1 MAALAEGALL
11 WEPDAEFKQTAHLKR
26 YMDWLAR
33 ERNLRF
39 ADYEALW
46 RWSVDDLEAFWRSIV
61 DFFDLRF
68 ATPPTAVLA
77 SRDMP
82 GARWFP
88 GAALNYAAQVFRHA
102 SDDRPAILYAS
113 ETKPLQ
119 AMSWRELERRV
130 ASLAAALREMGV
142 QPGDRVAAYLP
153 NVPETVIAFLAVA
166 SIGATWSL
174 CAPDAGE
181 VAVEERFRQIEPK
194 VLIAV
199 DGYVYNGKTVD
210 RTQTVLTLAAR
221 LPSVQNLVIA
231 PALTG
236 ALDRARF
243 PRAHDFSDLATN
255 DVALDILPVPFDH
268 PLWIVYT
275 SGTTGMPKP
284 IVHGHGG
291 VVLEAMKSATLH
303 NNIGP
308 GDVFHWY
315 TSCAWI
321 MWNCQVG
328 GLLVGATIALYDGSP
343 AAPDLGRIW
352 RFVEETKATF
362 FGCGAAFFINC
373 MKAGVVPSQQADLG
387 RLRGLGSTGSPLPA
401 EAYEWILENVRR
413 DIWIVPI
420 SGGTDFA
427 GVFVGGN
434 PLLPVYSGE
443 MQCRCLGAKVEAY
456 DDAGRP
462 VIEEVGELVCTAPMP
477 SMPLRL
483 LNDADGRR
491 LRESYFDAFPG
502 VWRHG
507 DWIKITARGG
517 AIIYGRSDATV
528 NRHGIRMGSSEI
540 YSIVESLP
548 EVLDSL
554 VVDLEF
560 LGQDPHM
567 ALFVVLRPGHALDD
581 ASRLAIEA
589 RIRTGLSA
597 RHVPN
602 AILQIPEVPRT
613 LSGKKMEVPIKKL
626 LLGHALDQ
634 VVNRGSMSNPASLDW
649 FASFA
654 PSFLE
659 KRRAP
664 AAQ

>member
-1 MAALAEGALL
+1 MARLAEGELL
-11 WEPDAEFKQTAHLKR
+11 WEPNAEFKQRAHLKR
-26 YMDWLAR
+26 YMEWLAQ
-33 ERNLRF
+33 EWNLRF
-39 ADYEALW
+39 DDYESPW
-46 RWSVDDLEAFWRSIV
+46 RWSVDDLDAFWRSIV

-68 ATPPTAVLA
+68 ATPATAALA
-77 SRDMP
+77 SREMP
-82 GARWFP
+82 GAKWFP
-88 GAALNYAAQVFRHA
+88 GATLNYAAQVFRHA
-102 SDDRPAILYAS
+102 TDERPAILYAS

-119 AMSWRELERRV
+119 AMSWRELARRV
-130 ASLAAALREMGV
+130 GSLAARLREMGV

-181 VAVEERFRQIEPK
+181 TAVEDRFRQIEPK
-194 VLIAV
+194 ALIAV

-210 RTQTVLTLAAR
+210 RSRTVRALAAK
-221 LPSVQNLVIA
+221 LPGLRDLVIL

-236 ALDRARF
+236 TLDRALF
-243 PRAHDFSDLATN
+243 PEAHDFAELTASDVPLE
-255 DVALDILPVPFDH
+255 ILPVPFDH

-275 SGTTGMPKP
+275 SGTTGVPKP

-291 VVLEAMKSATLH
+291 VVLEGVKFGALH
-303 NNIGP
+303 NNLGP
-308 GDVFHWY
+308 DDIFHWY
-315 TSCAWI
+315 TSCARI

-328 GLLVGATIALYDGSP
+328 GLLLGATIALYDGSP

-352 RFVEETKATF
+352 RFVEEAKATF
-362 FGCGAAFFINC
+362 FGCGAAFYINC
-373 MKAGVVPSQQADLG
+373 MKAGVVPSQQADLH

-401 EAYEWILENVRR
+401 EAYEWILATVRP
-413 DIWIVPI
+413 DIWIAPI
-420 SGGTDFA
+420 AGGTDFA

-462 VIEEVGELVCTAPMP
+462 LIEEVGELVCSAPMP
-477 SMPLRL
+477 SMPLKF
-483 LNDADGRR
+483 LNDPDGRR
-491 LRESYFDAFPG
+491 LRESYFDQYPG

-517 AIIYGRSDATV
+517 AIIYGRSDATI

-548 EVLDSL
+548 DVLDSL

-567 ALFVVLRPGHALDD
+567 ALFVVLRPGKALDD
-581 ASRLAIEA
+581 ALRLAIET

-602 AILQIPEVPRT
+602 AILQIPEAPRT

-626 LLGHALDQ
+626 LLGQPLDK
-634 VVNRGSMSNPASLDW
+634 VVNPGSMSNPASLDW

-654 PSFLE
+654 PRFLE

-664 AAQ
+664 AA

>member
-1 MAALAEGALL
+1 
-11 WEPDAEFKQTAHLKR
+11 
-26 YMDWLAR
+26 
-33 ERNLRF
+33 
-39 ADYEALW
+39 
-46 RWSVDDLEAFWRSIV
+46 V
-61 DFFDLRF
+61 
-68 ATPPTAVLA
+68 
-77 SRDMP
+77 
-82 GARWFP
+82 
-88 GAALNYAAQVFRHA
+88 
-102 SDDRPAILYAS
+102 
-113 ETKPLQ
+113 
-119 AMSWRELERRV
+119 
-130 ASLAAALREMGV
+130 
-142 QPGDRVAAYLP
+142 
-153 NVPETVIAFLAVA
+153 
-166 SIGATWSL
+166 
-174 CAPDAGE
+174 
-181 VAVEERFRQIEPK
+181 
-194 VLIAV
+194 
-199 DGYVYNGKTVD
+199 
-210 RTQTVLTLAAR
+210 
-221 LPSVQNLVIA
+221 

-243 PRAHDFSDLATN
+243 PRAHDFSDLVTN
-255 DVALDILPVPFDH
+255 DVPLDILPVPFDH

>member
-1 MAALAEGALL
+1 MAALAEGKLI
-11 WEPDAEFKQTAHLKR
+11 WKPDAAFKRRAHLQR
-26 YMDWLAR
+26 YMDWLAKDR
-33 ERNLRF
+33 GLRF
-39 ADYEALW
+39 PDYEALW

-68 ATPPTAVLA
+68 ATPPARILA

-88 GAALNYAAQVFRHA
+88 GATLNYAAQVFRHA
-102 SDDRPAILYAS
+102 TEARPAILYAS
-113 ETKPLQ
+113 ETKPLA
-119 AMSWRELERRV
+119 AMSWRELERRT
-130 ASLAAALREMGV
+130 ASLASHLHEMGV
-142 QPGDRVAAYLP
+142 RPGDRVAAYLP
-153 NVPETVIAFLAVA
+153 NTPETVIAFLATV
-166 SIGATWSL
+166 SVGGVWSL

-181 VAVEERFRQIEPK
+181 TAVEDRFRQIEPK

-199 DGYVYNGKTVD
+199 DFYVYNGKTVD
-210 RTQTVLTLAAR
+210 RSETVRMLAAE
-221 LPSVQNLVIA
+221 LPGLEHLVIV
-231 PALTG
+231 PALKGT
-236 ALDRARF
+236 LDRARF
-243 PRAHDFSDLATN
+243 PKAHDFTALVAR
-255 DVALDILPVPFDH
+255 DVPLDILPVPFDH
-268 PLWIVYT
+268 PLWIVYS

-291 VVLEAMKSATLH
+291 VVLEGVKLATLH
-303 NNIGP
+303 NNLAEDDI
-308 GDVFHWY
+308 FHWY
-315 TSCAWI
+315 TSAAWI

-343 AAPDLGRIW
+343 AVPDLSRIW
-352 RFVEETKATF
+352 RFVEETRATF

-373 MKAGVVPSQQADLG
+373 MKAGIVPSQVADLS
-387 RLRGLGSTGSPLPA
+387 RLRALGSTGSPLPA
-401 EAYEWILENVRR
+401 EAYEWILDKVRR

-483 LNDADGRR
+483 LNDPEGQR
-491 LRESYFDAFPG
+491 LRESYFDLYPG

-517 AIIYGRSDATV
+517 AIIYGRSDATI

-540 YSIVESLP
+540 YSIVEAIP

-554 VVDLEF
+554 VVDLEY
-560 LGQDPHM
+560 LGQEPHM
-567 ALFVVLRPGHALDD
+567 ALFVVLRPGHTLDD
-581 ASRLAIEA
+581 ASRGTIET
-589 RIRTGLSA
+589 RLRESLSP

-626 LLGHALDQ
+626 LLGHPLDK
-634 VVNRGSMSNPASLDW
+634 VANPGSMANPASLDW
-649 FASFA
+649 FADYA
-654 PSFLE
+654 PGFVE
-659 KRRAP
+659 KRRAEVG
-664 AAQ
+664 